1 VTNTKCA
8 VSYTIQKSYLMTVS
22 ARIKPSHHGR
32 NLKRFREMLGIKQEA
47 LAFELGDT
55 WSQKRVSLLE
65 QKETIPREV
74 VEHIAEALQV
84 PAKAILDFDEETA
97 IQNLR
102 NHYENI
108 PSFPEDT
115 ANPAPEQETRVPAQ
129 HLPVL
134 PASFNPLEKW
144 VAALEENEKLYERL
158 LKSEQEKVQMLQKLL
173 DLR

>member
-1 VTNTKCA
+1 MI
-8 VSYTIQKSYLMTVS
+8 VSS
-22 ARIKPSHHGR
+22 RIKQSHHGR

-47 LAFELGDT
+47 LAFELGDE

-65 QKETIPREV
+65 QKEIIPRKI
-74 VEHIAEALQV
+74 VEHIAGVLQV

-108 PSFPEDT
+108 PVFPEEAVQPEPEIKPESKIPIPT
-115 ANPAPEQETRVPAQ
+115 QHNPAFPT
-129 HLPVL
+129 
-134 PASFNPLEKW
+134 SFNPLEKW

-158 LKSEQEKVQMLQKLL
+158 LRSEQEKVQLLQKLL
-173 DLR
+173 DLK

>member
-1 VTNTKCA
+1 
-8 VSYTIQKSYLMTVS
+8 MTFS
-22 ARIKPSHHGR
+22 ARIKQSHHGR

-47 LAFELGDT
+47 LAYELGDE

-65 QKETIPREV
+65 QKEMIPRKTL
-74 VEHIAEALQV
+74 EHIAEVLQIPV
-84 PAKAILDFDEETA
+84 KAIVDFDEETA

-102 NHYENI
+102 NHYESI
-108 PSFPEDT
+108 PAFPDDAAHPEPMLQPEPEIR
-115 ANPAPEQETRVPAQ
+115 APVQHIPAF
-129 HLPVL
+129 

-158 LKSEQEKVQMLQKLL
+158 LKSEQEKVQLLQKLL

>member
-1 VTNTKCA
+1 
-8 VSYTIQKSYLMTVS
+8 MTVS
-22 ARIKPSHHGR
+22 ARIKRSHHGR

-108 PSFPEDT
+108 PSFSEET
-115 ANPAPEQETRVPAQ
+115 VSPAPIPQPEQETRVPAQ

>member
-1 VTNTKCA
+1 MI
-8 VSYTIQKSYLMTVS
+8 VSSCT
-22 ARIKPSHHGR
+22 KPSHHGR

-47 LAFELGDT
+47 LAYELGDT

-65 QKETIPREV
+65 QKEIIPSETL
-74 VEHIAEALQV
+74 EYIAGVLQV
-84 PAKAILDFDEETA
+84 PSKAILDFDEETA

-108 PSFPEDT
+108 PASPED
-115 ANPAPEQETRVPAQ
+115 AVQPSVAPRPEPEIRAQAQ
-129 HLPVL
+129 HIPAF

-144 VAALEENEKLYERL
+144 VAAMEENEKLYERL

>member
-1 VTNTKCA
+1 MA
-8 VSYTIQKSYLMTVS
+8 VSS
-22 ARIKPSHHGR
+22 RIKQSHHGR

-47 LAFELGDT
+47 LAYELGNE

-65 QKETIPREV
+65 QKEIIPRGIL
-74 VEHIAEALQV
+74 EHIAGVLQV
-84 PAKAILDFDEETA
+84 PAKAILDFDEELA

-108 PSFPEDT
+108 PAFPEDI
-115 ANPAPEQETRVPAQ
+115 AQPVPARQPETMVPEQHIPT
-129 HLPVL
+129 L

-158 LKSEQEKVQMLQKLL
+158 LKSEQEKVQLLQKLL
-173 DLR
+173 DFK